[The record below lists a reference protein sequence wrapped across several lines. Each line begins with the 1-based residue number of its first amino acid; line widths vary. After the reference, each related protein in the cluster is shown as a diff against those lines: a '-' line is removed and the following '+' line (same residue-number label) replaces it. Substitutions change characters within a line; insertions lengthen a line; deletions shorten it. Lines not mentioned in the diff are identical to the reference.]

1 MINGQSMT
9 TGTQETLYLREVAAG
24 RTTSEKGY
32 LKHFYTT
39 ELASLEL
46 I

>member
-24 RTTSEKGY
+24 RTTLYSPVG
-32 LKHFYTT
+32 TT
-39 ELASLEL
+39 HPKLVEL
-46 I
+46 IRIK